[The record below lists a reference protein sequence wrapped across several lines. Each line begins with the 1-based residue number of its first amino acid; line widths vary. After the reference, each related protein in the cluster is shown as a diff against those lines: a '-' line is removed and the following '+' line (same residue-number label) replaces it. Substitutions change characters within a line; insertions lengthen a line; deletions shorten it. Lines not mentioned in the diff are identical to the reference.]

1 MLTQYIFIKEYFLL
15 SDIDICDSN
24 ISFLQ
29 HCTQYINDITII
41 FQFIHNTNDIS
52 DSDTATL
59 PKPIKQHQIDP
70 EEFRKREHEKFRTAA
85 EVNDTNENKESESH
99 TAMVTEQQQTIAANQ
114 QEVKNKQDTV
124 ENSEQGGLKDRSQT
138 V

>member
-1 MLTQYIFIKEYFLL
+1 MDTIRNEEPFGEVVLTSVFRNLL
-15 SDIDICDSN
+15 FDSQTLSESVVA
-24 ISFLQ
+24 I
-29 HCTQYINDITII
+29 
-41 FQFIHNTNDIS
+41 FIHNTNDIS